1 VKGKISVVVRLIHS
15 HSMASHMHLLFMA
28 TCCLGSAAVVFAIRT
43 KAKKPDLTLED
54 YSTISDDPREIAD
67 KPAVDDAHPEA
78 SQNDQ
83 RLTISAVSH
92 AGPRVVRV
100 EENSPISDVH
110 AGTVE
115 TANGVQRISMESTS
129 PTHETHWNTSFLD
142 AIDRERQD
150 CSAQRYDVWEEEER
164 YTVLKCDKV
173 DNLENVVYISGR
185 PYGRSSG
192 DEEGPRLMILFD
204 GKKFRLGKIDWQSS
218 RYLKCVMTPDSQV
231 CQDFIQSWGY
241 TAMWATNSSTT
252 LQNSKSIPTGNDL
265 KVCCQGHS
273 TSTASNTLGPI
284 VDFSGISSMAK

>member
-1 VKGKISVVVRLIHS
+1 
-15 HSMASHMHLLFMA
+15 MASHMHLLFMA
-28 TCCLGSAAVVFAIRT
+28 TCCLGSAAVVFALRT

-54 YSTISDDPREIAD
+54 YSNISDDPREIAD

-115 TANGVQRISMESTS
+115 TANGLQRISMESTS

-142 AIDRERQD
+142 AIERQSQV
-150 CSAQRYDVWEEEER
+150 CSNQRKDVWERNER

-173 DNLENVVYISGR
+173 DNWENVVYISDR
-185 PYGRSSG
+185 HYGRSSG
-192 DEEGPRLMILFD
+192 DEEGPRLMIEFD
-204 GKKFRLGKIDWQSS
+204 GKQFRLGKIAWAASWD
-218 RYLKCVMTPDSQV
+218 LKCVMTPDSQV
-231 CQDFIQSWGY
+231 CQDFINGGGY
-241 TAMWATNSSTT
+241 TAMWATDSSTT
-252 LQNSKSIPTGNDL
+252 IQDSTSIPTGNDL
-265 KVCCQGHS
+265 KVCCQGKS
-273 TSTASNTLGPI
+273 LSTASPLGPI
-284 VDFSGISSMAK
+284 VDFGEVITSI